1 MSIDNVIPTVD
12 IDCAPERIESEG
24 FDPIT
29 RLIELDRSLESQITV
44 MMLQPRPS
52 MVAVA
57 ALSAQRVA
65 ISKELLKYRYR
76 PAAALSHKS
85 AGDELPV
92 ISISL

>member
-1 MSIDNVIPTVD
+1 MSIDDVISL
-12 IDCAPERIESEG
+12 DCAPERIESEG
-24 FDPIT
+24 FDPIAQ
-29 RLIELDRSLESQITV
+29 LVALDKSLESQITV

-76 PAAALSHKS
+76 PAAAITGRTP
-85 AGDELPV
+85 GDELPN

>member
-1 MSIDNVIPTVD
+1 MSIDDVIKHVD
-12 IDCAPERIESEG
+12 LDCAPERIDSEG

-29 RLIELDRSLESQITV
+29 QLVALDKSLESQISV

-76 PAAALSHKS
+76 PAAAVTNKTP
-85 AGDELPV
+85 GDELPNIT
-92 ISISL
+92 ISV